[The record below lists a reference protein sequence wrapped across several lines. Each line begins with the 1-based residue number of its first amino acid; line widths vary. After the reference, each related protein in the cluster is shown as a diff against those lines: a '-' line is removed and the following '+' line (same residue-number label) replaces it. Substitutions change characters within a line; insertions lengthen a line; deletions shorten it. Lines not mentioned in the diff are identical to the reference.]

1 MGTSENLDVFKNAIS
16 FFTGRNRRVSLG
28 KKRHTQ
34 LRQLLERLALVYHP
48 EYNMDLGPHVFP
60 ARKYAMIYNQVKE
73 DPKLSSLPA
82 LQPAPVGEEELSLV
96 HTPEF
101 ISDFMNLRYTDRTMY
116 SELPLNQTMVRSFC
130 LGVGGTILATE
141 MTENYKYVYHIGGG
155 FHHSMPDRAEGFC
168 YLNDAAIATKLYLQK
183 YPERKVL
190 FIDLDLHQG
199 NGNAR
204 IFQGD
209 PSVWTFSMH
218 QEELYPK
225 KEKSNLDIPLE
236 NGTNDK
242 TYLSRLQEGLDKIQK
257 EFKPDLI
264 YYFAGADPFEDDSLG
279 DLKLTFDG
287 LKARDKMVKTFADSL
302 DIPVVVMPAGGYAR
316 NFHDTVRIHFNTIRV
331 FASLI

>member
-1 MGTSENLDVFKNAIS
+1 M
-16 FFTGRNRRVSLG
+16 R
-28 KKRHTQ
+28 KK
-34 LRQLLERLALVYHP
+34 LERLALVYHP

-60 ARKYAMIYNQVKE
+60 ARKYAMIYNLIKE

-82 LQPAPVGEEELSLV
+82 FQPAPVGEEELLLV

-101 ISDFMNLRYTDRTMY
+101 VSDFMNLRYTDRTMY
-116 SELPLNQTMVRSFC
+116 SELPLNSTIVRSFC

-141 MTENYKYVYHIGGG
+141 STENYRYVYHIGGG

-168 YLNDAAIATKLYLQK
+168 YLNDAAIATEIYLQR
-183 YPERKVL
+183 YPDRKVL
-190 FIDLDLHQG
+190 FLDLDLHQG

-204 IFQGD
+204 IFKD
-209 PSVWTFSMH
+209 NPSVWTFSMH

-225 KEKSNLDIPLE
+225 KEVSTLDIPLP
-236 NGTNDK
+236 NGIKDEG
-242 TYLSRLQEGLDKIQK
+242 YLEALSGGLAKIRSTFQ
-257 EFKPDLI
+257 PDLI

-287 LKARDKMVKTFADSL
+287 LKRRDKMVKEFADEL
-302 DIPVVVMPAGGYAR
+302 NAAVVILPAGGYAR